1 MKKALF
7 LASLCCALT
16 LSAQE
21 ADYPK
26 KENLQPIEKMQLRV
40 QYDVDWHHD
49 LKHPE
54 KVKHDKMYTEI
65 GQTVCLSYV
74 EREWNDEVRFSKNFE
89 EHSFR
94 DTNAFGVLYSK
105 IGEVFVGYPKGKT
118 TNIYSLDI
126 LGTFKYEETAPKLKW
141 TITKEKFDTLDYHCM
156 LATCRYAGRQYRAWF
171 TEDIPVSYGP
181 WKLGGLP
188 GLIIKAETVDG
199 DYRFVIAGIET
210 GKGDKDIS
218 LWQRNFIKS
227 TKQKTRKAEMK
238 LLARPDEV
246 LDQMGVN
253 YTMKTFD
260 STTPAKWKFFT
271 HDNPLERE

>member
-1 MKKALF
+1 MKKTLF
-7 LASLCCALT
+7 LVSLCAAIT
-16 LSAQE
+16 MNAQE
-21 ADYPK
+21 TEYPR
-26 KENLQPIEKMQLRV
+26 KESLQPIEKMQLCV

-49 LKHPE
+49 LEHPE
-54 KVKHDKMYTEI
+54 EVKHDKMYTEI
-65 GQTVCLSYV
+65 GQTVCHSYV
-74 EREWNDEVRFSKNFE
+74 EREWNDEVMFNQNQE
-89 EHSFR
+89 EHGTR
-94 DTNAFGVLYSK
+94 YTNAFGALYSK

-126 LGTFKYEETAPKLKW
+126 LGTFKYEESVSKLKW
-141 TITKEKFDTLDYHCM
+141 MITKEKFDTLDYHCT
-156 LATCRYAGRQYRAWF
+156 LATCRYAGRQYKAWF

-210 GKGDKDIS
+210 GKDDKDIC

-238 LLARPDEV
+238 LLARPDVV
-246 LDQMGVN
+246 LDQMGIK
-253 YTMKTFD
+253 YTTK
-260 STTPAKWKFFT
+260 SKVKRKFIT
-271 HDNPLERE
+271 HDNPLEKE